1 MQRWTAKHR
10 SLWAHRAACPPCPV
24 PLSPAK
30 ILNGVV
36 GPEGGHGLQSSPH
49 LWNGLGPRTA
59 PHSVLFGGS
68 HHLCQEEGS
77 CPTQAPASP
86 AYGRGQRQVQASLR
100 PWRSHA
106 GSCALILRRHLPA
119 SVPLSP
125 CKKPG
130 SGLSSMGVHQ
140 GGHVFPRWPAGG
152 LRSPTRGG
160 PLATAS
166 SEQMPGQTLS
176 LSLVQQTGVEVQG
189 LGGASQDTDRHR
201 ALSST
206 LLARDLDGR
215 CPGSPGPWTSTP
227 GADRADTPVGAS
239 ALAPATAW
247 GSGSHVS
254 GVRSPCM
261 WEPHSGWVQSHP
273 GSM

>member
-1 MQRWTAKHR
+1 MGYSPPLISGTASALAQPLTQYSSGAPTTSVRRRALAPHRLRPPQPTVAGSARCRRRSGPGGHMQGA
-10 SLWAHRAACPPCPV
+10 AHSSSAGTSPHLSHCPPC
-24 PLSPAK
+24 
-30 ILNGVV
+30 
-36 GPEGGHGLQSSPH
+36 
-49 LWNGLGPRTA
+49 
-59 PHSVLFGGS
+59 
-68 HHLCQEEGS
+68 
-77 CPTQAPASP
+77 
-86 AYGRGQRQVQASLR
+86 
-100 PWRSHA
+100 
-106 GSCALILRRHLPA
+106 
-119 SVPLSP
+119 
-125 CKKPG
+125 KKHG